1 MRKPPFLL
9 AREQILA
16 FIPDFISVERY
27 FDEILS
33 AQANAWVGQQSN
45 RGQKIF
51 GVAVHRIMSRTA

>member
-33 AQANAWVGQQSN
+33 AQANAYSANKPLGIGAKAIKS
-45 RGQKIF
+45 
-51 GVAVHRIMSRTA
+51 